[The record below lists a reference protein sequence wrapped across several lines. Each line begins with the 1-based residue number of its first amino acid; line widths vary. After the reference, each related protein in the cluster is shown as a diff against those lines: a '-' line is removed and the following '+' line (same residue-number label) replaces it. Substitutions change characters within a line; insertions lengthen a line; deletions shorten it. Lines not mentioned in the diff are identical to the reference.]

1 MSDVETMRRLAQ
13 QLGQELDVCAKMHQE
28 LKLERDALLAR
39 VAALEMAAAEAAKPA
54 PVEAPKRSHKASRG

>member
-13 QLGQELDVCAKMHQE
+13 QLGVELEACAKLHNE

-39 VAALEMAAAEAAKPA
+39 VAALEIVAAQVEAAKS
-54 PVEAPKRSHKASRG
+54 EAPKRSHKISRG